1 MGYSADAI
9 EIDFT
14 IPAENVAA
22 ALAAINAS
30 DVAARGFT
38 PGTYASLIA
47 AVEDITSFEDCT
59 ESDQG
64 FSLGYHADKYLSET
78 EWLLRVLGKFAK
90 EDSYVRFCGEDYS
103 FWGFKV
109 IEGLLHEET
118 GEVVWQDEG
127 LNVEGRN
134 TRT

>member
-30 DVAARGFT
+30 DVVFT
-38 PGTYASLIA
+38 PGPYASLIA
-47 AVEDITSFEDCT
+47 AVEDITCFEDCT
-59 ESDQG
+59 ESDAG
-64 FSLGYHADKYLSET
+64 FSLGYHNDKYLSQT
-78 EWLLRVLGKFAK
+78 ESLLQILAKFAK
-90 EDSYVRFCGEDYS
+90 EDSYVRFCGEDLC

-118 GEVVWQDEG
+118 GRVVWQDE
-127 LNVEGRN
+127 E
-134 TRT
+134 